1 MNDKKYY
8 WLKLEENYFD
18 LKIQKALR
26 RLPSG
31 SDMLICYLKMQLRY
45 LNTGGIIEYQGIY
58 EELAQEI
65 ALDID
70 EEEDL
75 VKMTLSVLE
84 KWKVIEPCDSGIY
97 IAEMQ
102 ERIGSKT
109 DVALRVA
116 RHRERQK
123 MLHCNN
129 DETKSNSIK
138 EIEIEKEI
146 DKEKEQETKR
156 DIDDVVKHLEKNFVR
171 TISPLEYEKL
181 KDWLRDFNENM
192 IKHAIDLAI
201 LNNKKTFSYIAG
213 ILKNWKSNGYRTLA
227 DVKEEKIKKEDMPT
241 WVNEPIQ
248 ENTEQ
253 DQEEFDDI
261 LSTFK

>member
-123 MLHCNN
+123 MLHCNT
-129 DETKSNSIK
+129 DETKCNSIK
-138 EIEIEKEI
+138 EIDIEKDIEI
-146 DKEKEQETKR
+146 EKEQETKR

-181 KDWLRDFNENM
+181 KDWLRDFNENSVLVFEKRLYEF
-192 IKHAIDLAI
+192 ISDFADAYDT
-201 LNNKKTFSYIAG
+201 NYYI
-213 ILKNWKSNGYRTLA
+213 
-227 DVKEEKIKKEDMPT
+227 
-241 WVNEPIQ
+241 
-248 ENTEQ
+248 
-253 DQEEFDDI
+253 I
-261 LSTFK
+261 LS

>member
-18 LKIQKALR
+18 LKVQKALR
-26 RLPSG
+26 KLPSG
-31 SDMLICYLKMQLRY
+31 SDMLICYLKMQLKY

-58 EELAQEI
+58 ENVAQEI

-116 RHRERQK
+116 RHREKQK

-129 DETKSNSIK
+129 DVTKCNSIK
-138 EIEIEKEI
+138 EIEIDKEIEIEKEL
-146 DKEKEQETKR
+146 DTKK
-156 DIDDVVKHLEKNFVR
+156 DINSVVEHLEKNFVR

-181 KDWLRDFNENM
+181 NTWLETFSEDM
-192 IKHAIDLAI
+192 VKQAIDLAI

-213 ILKNWKSNGYRTLA
+213 ILKNWKTNGYKTLE
-227 DVKEEKIKKEDMPT
+227 DIQDTRKEELPS
-241 WVNEPIQ
+241 WVNEPIEQ
-248 ENTEQ
+248 KEITE
-253 DQEEFDDI
+253 EERKEFED
-261 LSTFK
+261 LLNSFS